1 MYQLRSQIDLF
12 YPYMSNTGVLTG
24 AQFYLKVKKR
34 VPEAFFGG
42 LRQILGRKNLKKYS
56 SLFLNLLHKYFEWF

>member
-12 YPYMSNTGVLTG
+12 YPYNCNTGVLTG
-24 AQFYLKVKKR
+24 AQFYLKGKKC

-42 LRQILGRKNLKKYS
+42 LRQILGRKKCNK
-56 SLFLNLLHKYFEWF
+56 NILHPF

>member
-12 YPYMSNTGVLTG
+12 YPYKCNTGVLTG
-24 AQFYLKVKKR
+24 AQFYLKGKKR

-42 LRQILGRKNLKKYS
+42 LRQIPGRKKCKKIFFTLS
-56 SLFLNLLHKYFEWF
+56 EPIT

>member
-12 YPYMSNTGVLTG
+12 NPYKFNTGVLTG
-24 AQFYLKVKKR
+24 AQVYLKGTKR

-42 LRQILGRKNLKKYS
+42 LHQIRGRKKIFLKI
-56 SLFLNLLHKYFEWF
+56 LHSF

>member
-12 YPYMSNTGVLTG
+12 YPYKCNTGVLTG
-24 AQFYLKVKKR
+24 AQFYLKGKKR

-42 LRQILGRKNLKKYS
+42 LPQILGGKKC
-56 SLFLNLLHKYFEWF
+56 